1 MLRNIIRTI
10 GLTAIIAVMALTGA
24 QAQQGIVRDYNDNDN
39 DRGGN
44 DPDRIKVD
52 RYLTTEIWT
61 NHEDGEYFEGDNIV
75 INFLTNRDAFVIIYS
90 VDTKGRL
97 NLLFPVSADEDNFVE
112 GGQVYRL
119 PGSNDDFDLVVN
131 GPEGTESIQIIAS
144 RDRIPIPDW
153 YPQSGL
159 TDDGWEDRYDFMDYI
174 NSRYFVRYTGQRFAF
189 DRTSLYINEWEP
201 DYYRPIYYPDY
212 PSWTVTGNVYID
224 YPYGGT
230 VYINGIYWGVAPLYI
245 PRIYV
250 GWHTLTIYDP
260 YGYCWEHDVH
270 ITRYNT
276 LVLDR
281 HIIRP
286 TRTVVSRYT
295 EVQRYGYRDPIKYG
309 YPNYK
314 TKKVVNVSTVGSAP
328 SAKKSTTTSSSTNTV
343 FTKKFLRGTNTSVVK
358 TDRGYETKGTG
369 INNDSK
375 KTTTRGF
382 DGSSSKSATSSGI
395 KSTSR
400 QSTGSSKYKS
410 SSSPSSGKENS
421 SVYKRNSGSKS
432 SKSGSSSGTQRV
444 KKSSTSSSKSSGTV
458 QKKSSGSSQPKSSG
472 KVEKKSSS
480 SGSSKSSGKSS
491 TSPSKS
497 SKSSDG
503 KSSGGKKKK

>member
-10 GLTAIIAVMALTGA
+10 GLTAIMAVLALA
-24 QAQQGIVRDYNDNDN
+24 SVQAQQGIVRDYNDNDN
-39 DRGGN
+39 DRGEY
-44 DPDRIKVD
+44 DPDRVKVD

-119 PGSNDDFDLVVN
+119 PGSNDDFDLIVN
-131 GPEGTESIQIIAS
+131 GPEGVESIQIIAS

-201 DYYRPIYYPDY
+201 DYYQPVYYPDY

-230 VYINGIYWGVAPLYI
+230 VYINGVYWGVAPLYI

-276 LVLDR
+276 LILDR

-286 TRTVVSRYT
+286 SRTVVSRYT
-295 EVQRYGYRDPIKYG
+295 EVQRYGYRDPVKYG

-314 TKKVVNVSTVGSAP
+314 TKKIVNVSSSGVAP
-328 SAKKSTTTSSSTNTV
+328 SSKKSTTNTSTSTV
-343 FTKKFLRGTNTSVVK
+343 FKKRYVRGTNTAVVK

-375 KTTTRGF
+375 QVQTRTY
-382 DGSSSKSATSSGI
+382 DRTNS
-395 KSTSR
+395 
-400 QSTGSSKYKS
+400 KS
-410 SSSPSSGKENS
+410 SSGNRIQSTTRSKSSTDRVGS
-421 SVYKRNSGSKS
+421 STRSKSSTSGVYKRNSGSKS
-432 SKSGSSSGTQRV
+432 SSSSGTKKVQ
-444 KKSSTSSSKSSGTV
+444 KSSERSKSSSSV
-458 QKKSSGSSQPKSSG
+458 QK
-472 KVEKKSSS
+472 S
-480 SGSSKSSGKSS
+480 SGSSKSSSSSGKVQKKSS
-491 TSPSKS
+491 SSNSGSSSKSGSKS
-497 SKSSDG
+497 SSKSKSDSG
-503 KSSGGKKKK
+503 SKSSGGKKKK